1 MILREKMNKIKE
13 QKSKQQDSIN
23 QNKISIS
30 EIGTLSFEDCLKK
43 VEALSEELESGG
55 LVLNDA
61 LHKYKLAM
69 AIMDRASTLLMAAK
83 DEIQVIDNNGEE
95 ESVINDVHN
104 EFRQNTKRRQQEAEL
119 IKNKQLE
126 HTKKKIK
133 QRKNRNIKM
142 REEEDES
149 NFEFI

>member
-83 DEIQVIDNNGEE
+83 DEIQVIDNNGEKL
-95 ESVINDVHN
+95 I
-104 EFRQNTKRRQQEAEL
+104 TGQEIL
-119 IKNKQLE
+119 NK
-126 HTKKKIK
+126 
-133 QRKNRNIKM
+133 
-142 REEEDES
+142 
-149 NFEFI
+149 

>member
-1 MILREKMNKIKE
+1 MRLLDFRNEYISDQTRKKDMEADIKE
-13 QKSKQQDSIN
+13 RQKRKALNARRRKKMEAQLLK
-23 QNKISIS
+23 NKR
-30 EIGTLSFEDCLKK
+30 K
-43 VEALSEELESGG
+43 
-55 LVLNDA
+55 
-61 LHKYKLAM
+61 
-69 AIMDRASTLLMAAK
+69 STK
-83 DEIQVIDNNGEE
+83 IDIVIDNNGEE

>member
-1 MILREKMNKIKE
+1 MEAQLLKNKR
-13 QKSKQQDSIN
+13 KST
-23 QNKISIS
+23 KIDI
-30 EIGTLSFEDCLKK
+30 
-43 VEALSEELESGG
+43 
-55 LVLNDA
+55 
-61 LHKYKLAM
+61 
-69 AIMDRASTLLMAAK
+69 
-83 DEIQVIDNNGEE
+83 VIDNNGEE

-133 QRKNRNIKM
+133 QRKKRNIKM
-142 REEEDES
+142 REEENES

>member
-1 MILREKMNKIKE
+1 MEADIKE
-13 QKSKQQDSIN
+13 RQKRKALNARRRKKMEAQLLK
-23 QNKISIS
+23 NKR
-30 EIGTLSFEDCLKK
+30 K
-43 VEALSEELESGG
+43 
-55 LVLNDA
+55 
-61 LHKYKLAM
+61 
-69 AIMDRASTLLMAAK
+69 STK
-83 DEIQVIDNNGEE
+83 IDIVIDNNGEE